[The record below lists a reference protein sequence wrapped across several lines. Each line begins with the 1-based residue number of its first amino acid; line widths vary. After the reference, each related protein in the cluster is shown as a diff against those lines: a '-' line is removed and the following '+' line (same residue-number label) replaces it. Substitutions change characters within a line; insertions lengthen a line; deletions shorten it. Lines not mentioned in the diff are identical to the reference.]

1 MHAAEAY
8 NAAQVNGTRVSI
20 AGLAA
25 QFHVSESTLSRHI
38 KGGHTLGD
46 FNALKQCLTPAEETT
61 LVKFVLGCANRGL
74 PSTHAQLASF
84 ANNNLKQ
91 CLGSNA
97 VPVGKNWTDRFVK
110 RHHETLSTHWTCPLN
125 SKHAWALRPDVV
137 EHWFGLV
144 KELIHDKGI
153 KAENVYGMDESGFL
167 PGNMGRQKVI
177 GHRGAKGQHHQGG
190 ADKENV
196 TAVVTICADGT
207 ALPPTIVFK
216 AKNIQSHW
224 NSTGVTGISY
234 VILLF

>member
-1 MHAAEAY
+1 M
-8 NAAQVNGTRVSI
+8 
-20 AGLAA
+20 
-25 QFHVSESTLSRHI
+25 
-38 KGGHTLGD
+38 GD

-61 LVKFVLGCANRGL
+61 LVQFVLGCANRGL

-84 ANNNLKQ
+84 ANNDLKQ

-224 NSTGVTGISY
+224 NSTGVTGILY
-234 VILLF
+234 VISLF